1 MLSLMGESTIHHQTS
16 TAPRPS
22 VLDVASVL
30 DVVSFWHSS
39 GSSQEAEQQMLCDDK
54 IRASSQHVYSSG
66 HSILL
71 LSCTHSPCYPLSSR
85 YNLTLPDCT
94 AANFTSCTITSNA
107 STGAVLPPVRSAR
120 LTTQLSR
127 NIQFGRVEIR
137 ARMPRGDWLWPAL
150 WMMPVNETYGP
161 WPASGEIDIIEA
173 RGNSPEDYSFQ
184 YALGSYLP
192 FVCFHANKT
201 SDPATTSPLP
211 STGDPSLL

>member
-1 MLSLMGESTIHHQTS
+1 MLSLTGESIIHHQTS
-16 TAPRPS
+16 PAPRPS
-22 VLDVASVL
+22 VLDDIFLHPFGSVR
-30 DVVSFWHSS
+30 
-39 GSSQEAEQQMLCDDK
+39 ETEQQMFRGDE
-54 IRASSQHVYSSG
+54 IHASLQHVYSSR

-71 LSCTHSPCYPLSSR
+71 LSCTHTPCYPLSSR

-107 STGAVLPPVRSAR
+107 STGSVLPPVRSAR

-184 YALGSYLP
+184 YALVSCSP
-192 FVCFHANKT
+192 FVCFHTNKT
-201 SDPATTSPLP
+201 LDPATMSPLP
-211 STGDPSLL
+211 LTGDLSSL